1 MSDNPDHATLNGR
14 AVDARNHFELFGLPV
29 QYQLDRLLL
38 STRYLELTRATHP
51 DFAGSD
57 PEAQLQAM
65 ELSARVNEA
74 HAVLDDDLRRAEY
87 LLELRGGRVGD
98 QAPAD
103 VLERI
108 FEMRESLSHALST
121 DDEAQAA
128 DIRAQAAKWLQ
139 QVVTDA
145 GTCLDSEENIQRA
158 QDLLSA
164 ARYIRKIMTA

>member
-108 FEMRESLSHALST
+108 FEMRESLAMPCQPMTKPRQQTSGPSR
-121 DDEAQAA
+121 QMAA
-128 DIRAQAAKWLQ
+128 TGCHRRRNVSGQ
-139 QVVTDA
+139 
-145 GTCLDSEENIQRA
+145 
-158 QDLLSA
+158 
-164 ARYIRKIMTA
+164 

>member
-1 MSDNPDHATLNGR
+1 MSDNPDHATLSRR
-14 AVDARNHFELFGLPV
+14 AADARNHFELFGLPV
-29 QYQLDRLLL
+29 QYQLDRQLL

-74 HAVLDDDLRRAEY
+74 HTVLDDDLRRAEY
-87 LLELRGGRVGD
+87 LLELRGRRVGD
-98 QAPAD
+98 KVPPD
-103 VLERI
+103 VLESI
-108 FEMRESLSHALST
+108 FEMREALSLALST
-121 DDEAQAA
+121 DDDAQVK
-128 DIRAQAAKWLQ
+128 DIRSQAAKWLQ

-145 GTCLDSEENIQRA
+145 GTCLDSQNDQRA

-164 ARYIRKIMTA
+164 ARYIRKIVMA